1 MLTDAAG
8 RTGNTV
14 QDPLDPSVDVTRNS
28 TRISGEIRRVCA
40 ESSATQP
47 SKYGVSG
54 VEVLSES
61 SLGRLHVS
69 VLVS

>member
-14 QDPLDPSVDVTRNS
+14 QDPLDPSGAVARNT
-28 TRISGEIRRVCA
+28 TRISGEIRRISA
-40 ESSATQP
+40 ESSAAQP
-47 SKYGVSG
+47 SKHGVSG
-54 VEVLSES
+54 VEVLSET
-61 SLGRLHVS
+61 SLGSLPVS

>member
-1 MLTDAAG
+1 MLTDVAG

-14 QDPLDPSVDVTRNS
+14 QDPLDPSVAVARN
-28 TRISGEIRRVCA
+28 TIRTSGEIRRNSA

-54 VEVLSES
+54 VEVLSET
-61 SLGRLHVS
+61 SLGSLHVS